1 MFYILK
7 RKKIVRRLAG
17 HLINFY
23 KISECFNS
31 FAYLK
36 RVLNLFEIQILKT
49 FFKLANELKHL
60 FRLEIL

>member
-1 MFYILK
+1 MFYIK
-7 RKKIVRRLAG
+7 KEKIVRRLAG

-36 RVLNLFEIQILKT
+36 RVLN
-49 FFKLANELKHL
+49 FF
-60 FRLEIL
+60 